1 MVLKRTELIQRFD
14 TSVTLKPP
22 VNYFEKICTK
32 HSNNINMES
41 LAFLKMVTGEG
52 GMEGKSEEMGYCGRL
67 DVIAEKLR
75 RAKTGNVYFIRRA
88 SEHDSNSSTLLQNF
102 TMPSTS
108 SPPQRSSTTHPE
120 SISSPTFL
128 TASSEADPSAN
139 DTLSHNDTAN
149 STDAPGFLT
158 EVGRPTVTTL
168 APTNKTNTPGNLTDS
183 QDGTNLSAGDNQTST
198 TSDTTLSTNA
208 TTPLP
213 KGEPKTSTSASPT
226 ASQTLSAST
235 RPQIT
240 TSPSATTTQ
249 SRGKSSTVT
258 TKGTS
263 TPTTTANTI
272 TTTTTTTTTT
282 QPTEFSSTTVLAK
295 ARVDTPSELNVG
307 DSTENASTSMDP
319 LLAGL
324 VSMFVVS
331 AAIVSL
337 LIFLKFRH
345 RNERPEF
352 RRLQDL
358 PMDDM
363 MEDTPLSM
371 YSY

>member
-1 MVLKRTELIQRFD
+1 MMQTESIVLCVLLLFCSSSFIQ
-14 TSVTLKPP
+14 
-22 VNYFEKICTK
+22 
-32 HSNNINMES
+32 
-41 LAFLKMVTGEG
+41 G
-52 GMEGKSEEMGYCGRL
+52 
-67 DVIAEKLR
+67 
-75 RAKTGNVYFIRRA
+75 
-88 SEHDSNSSTLLQNF
+88 EHDSNSSTLLPNF

-128 TASSEADPSAN
+128 TASSEGDPSAN
-139 DTLSHNDTAN
+139 DTLSHNATAN
-149 STDAPGFLT
+149 STDAP
-158 EVGRPTVTTL
+158 EVGGPTVTTL
-168 APTNKTNTPGNLTDS
+168 VPTNKTNTPNTPGNLTDS
-183 QDGTNLSAGDNQTST
+183 QDRANLSAGDNETST

-213 KGEPKTSTSASPT
+213 KGET
-226 ASQTLSAST
+226 SQTLSATT
-235 RPQIT
+235 RPQIK

-263 TPTTTANTI
+263 PPTTTANTVK
-272 TTTTTTTTTT
+272 TTTTTTTTTH
-282 QPTEFSSTTVLAK
+282 PTEFSSTPVLAE

-307 DSTENASTSMDP
+307 DSTENPSTSMDP

>member
-1 MVLKRTELIQRFD
+1 MMQTESIALCMLLLFCSPSFIQ
-14 TSVTLKPP
+14 
-22 VNYFEKICTK
+22 
-32 HSNNINMES
+32 
-41 LAFLKMVTGEG
+41 G
-52 GMEGKSEEMGYCGRL
+52 
-67 DVIAEKLR
+67 
-75 RAKTGNVYFIRRA
+75 
-88 SEHDSNSSTLLQNF
+88 EHDSNSTLLQNF
-102 TMPSTS
+102 TMLSTS

-128 TASSEADPSAN
+128 TASSEGDPSAN
-139 DTLSHNDTAN
+139 DTLSHNGTAN
-149 STDAPGFLT
+149 STDAPGFPT
-158 EVGRPTVTTL
+158 EVGGPTVTTL

-183 QDGTNLSAGDNQTST
+183 QDGANLSAGDNQITST

-213 KGEPKTSTSASPT
+213 KGEPKTSTSAPPK
-226 ASQTLSAST
+226 ASQTPSAST

-263 TPTTTANTI
+263 MPTTTANTI
-272 TTTTTTTTTT
+272 TATTTTTTTT
-282 QPTEFSSTTVLAK
+282 QPTEFSSTPVLAK

-307 DSTENASTSMDP
+307 DSTENPSTSMDP